1 MPLLTYSFLHL
12 QQLLLQSLLIKPYL
26 SSKALHSVI
35 TFLIFYSS
43 SQINFLLSTDP
54 VVAQLNL
61 LVSSFLLIFKLFT
74 KSVKVNPHLSSLFYW
89 IIYMFHVF
97 ILFDFN
103 KNMFISLSTVLIKLK
118 MIFLWVELSNIH

>member
-1 MPLLTYSFLHL
+1 MPLLTYSFLPL

-74 KSVKVNPHLSSLFYW
+74 KSVKANPHLSSLFYW

-118 MIFLWVELSNIH
+118 MIFLWVELSDIH